1 MDLKFMQQL
10 YEVELY
16 MKIDTYKGFFCYRF
30 DITLR
35 IHYKKIYIEIN
46 TLEKKYIEIMQMRSV
61 KICLP

>member
-35 IHYKKIYIEIN
+35 IHYKKKKYIEIN
-46 TLEKKYIEIMQMRSV
+46 TLEKKVY
-61 KICLP
+61 